1 MWQEYYL
8 MFPNHTLDF
17 SRFIK
22 NKIAMKGLC
31 LFMSLSP

>member
-22 NKIAMKGLC
+22 NKIASQL
-31 LFMSLSP
+31 P